1 MPCFIV
7 FFQITIVGVL
17 LLAGLLLYDVGIIVI
32 FQISIVGVLWLAGL
46 YISSVSACM
55 GSLYRLPKILQ
66 TIANENVIPIIRV
79 LGHGVSS
86 AETLLHL
93 ICSL

>member
-1 MPCFIV
+1 MF
-7 FFQITIVGVL
+7 VL
-17 LLAGLLLYDVGIIVI
+17 LLF
-32 FQISIVGVLWLAGL
+32 FQISIVGFLWLAGL

-55 GSLYRLPKILQ
+55 GSLYGPPRILQ

-93 ICSL
+93 TCPF